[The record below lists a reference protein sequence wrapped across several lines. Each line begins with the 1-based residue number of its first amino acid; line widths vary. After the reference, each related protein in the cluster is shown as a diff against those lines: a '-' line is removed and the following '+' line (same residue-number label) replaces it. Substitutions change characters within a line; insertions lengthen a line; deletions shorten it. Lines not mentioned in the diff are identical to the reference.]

1 MKVFKGII
9 FIIFLILSTVLV
21 IPMMI
26 LIADATL
33 DSDESVLL
41 KMFKDI

>member
-1 MKVFKGII
+1 MRVFKGII
-9 FIIFLILSTVLV
+9 FIIFLMLSTVLI

-26 LIADATL
+26 LVADATVEA
-33 DSDESVLL
+33 DESVLL

>member
-1 MKVFKGII
+1 MRVFKGII
-9 FIIFLILSTVLV
+9 FIIFLMLSTVLV

-33 DSDESVLL
+33 NSDESVLL